1 MKELE
6 AIENDFKLL
15 NEKENESMQII
26 VELTTLEEK
35 YHNVEKVMKSFEIK
49 IEILENDLTTVKK
62 CLVEKDTYAVSLE
75 SKIKK
80 MEKANDE
87 QKIEIED
94 LLSENLGPF

>member
-1 MKELE
+1 MKKLE
-6 AIENDFKLL
+6 AIENDLKLL

-26 VELTTLEEK
+26 VQLTTLEEK

-94 LLSENLGPF
+94 LQSENLGPF